1 MYWNRYA
8 GEVGGVGGALGWEGA
23 IRLQWLQW
31 SLTAFM
37 AEVMPGQKMN
47 ASARAII
54 AVTPWCAE
62 CNVVRTFSR
71 RDGGMTIRSLWRAT
85 PSTV

>member
-1 MYWNRYA
+1 MYWNGYA

-37 AEVMPGQKMN
+37 AEVMPGQKMD
-47 ASARAII
+47 ASAAQ
-54 AVTPWCAE
+54 
-62 CNVVRTFSR
+62 
-71 RDGGMTIRSLWRAT
+71 SLR
-85 PSTV
+85 

>member
-1 MYWNRYA
+1 MEKVCPNVLEWYA
-8 GEVGGVGGALGWEGA
+8 GEVDGVGGALGWEGA

-37 AEVMPGQKMN
+37 AEVMHGQKMD

-54 AVTPWCAE
+54 AATPWCAE
-62 CNVVRTFSR
+62 CNVVRTFSQ
-71 RDGGMTIRSLWRAT
+71 RDGGMTIRSL
-85 PSTV
+85 